1 MFWLIIKLQEILSLI
16 YFLKKKEKSFVFEYK
31 DETGFNLDYAFFK
44 VIKKVSVSK
53 NAPKILLNQTFETQ
67 IDKTFS
73 SPNSDLQI
81 KKTFTFLAWESPNT
95 SKNWQELDVAITHLI
110 CQQV

>member
-81 KKTFTFLAWESPNT
+81 KKHLLFL
-95 SKNWQELDVAITHLI
+95 QIHF
-110 CQQV
+110 